1 MAAKSVFMQNGFNI
15 KEIDMKNIMETIF
28 DRVFSF
34 TTMMG
39 LLVLLT
45 GWFLGSAIINE
56 NEERALNKATIKA
69 CYDGGLIKVDTDAG
83 SYCVAPSN
91 LDKVEVK

>member
-1 MAAKSVFMQNGFNI
+1 MAVKLAFMQNGFNI
-15 KEIDMKNIMETIF
+15 KEIDMKDIMKTVF

-34 TTMMG
+34 TGMVG

-56 NEERALNKATIKA
+56 KEERALNKATIKA

-83 SYCVAPSN
+83 SYCVAPAN
-91 LDKVEVK
+91 LVRVEVK